1 MEVKDCINFLLGASQ
16 NVVFKYFA
24 GRLSEFGITPSQYGV
39 LNCLWQHGDLSPS
52 QIREILILEASSVSG
67 ILDRMQ
73 KNGLIERQIDPNNR
87 RAIIVSP
94 SDKSMEIKE
103 DVETIVKEMNDKF
116 LEPFSE
122 DERKVLKKSLLKII
136 EIA

>member
-1 MEVKDCINFLLGASQ
+1 MEVRECINFLLGASQ

-24 GRLSEFGITPSQYGV
+24 QRLSEFGITPSQYGV
-39 LNCLWQHGDLSPS
+39 LNCLWQNGDLSPKK
-52 QIREILILEASSVSG
+52 IREILILEASSVSG

-73 KNGLIERQIDPNNR
+73 KNGLIERRIDPDNR

-94 SDKSMEIKE
+94 SEKAMAIK
-103 DVETIVKEMNDKF
+103 DGVENVVVDMNEKF

-122 DERKVLKKSLLKII
+122 KEREVLKKALQRII
-136 EIA
+136 EIE

>member
-1 MEVKDCINFLLGASQ
+1 MEVRECINFLLGASQ

-24 GRLSEFGITPSQYGV
+24 QELSEYGVTPAQYGV
-39 LNCLWQHGDLSPS
+39 LNCLWQYGDLSPS
-52 QIREILILEASSVSG
+52 KIRELLILEASSVSG

-73 KNGLIERQIDPNNR
+73 KNDLIDRQIDPNNR

-94 SDKSMEIKE
+94 TEKSMG
-103 DVETIVKEMNDKF
+103 VKEGVEAVVQNMNSKY

-122 DERKVLKKSLLKII
+122 EERKVLKKALLKII
-136 EIA
+136 EID